1 MYSSDKAAGLT
12 LATATGSGFV
22 LLTYPNV
29 IAFTFFLMS
38 LFATV
43 SAFWIARKEKLATAE
58 NRKVTLRAL
67 DAIQI
72 NQISERMAQADLAE
86 MVKRLIGTETK
97 ESE

>member
-22 LLTYPNV
+22 LMTYPNA
-29 IAFTFFLMS
+29 IAFIFFLMS

-43 SAFWIARKEKLATAE
+43 SAFWIARKEKLAMAE
-58 NRKVTLRAL
+58 SRKLTQRAL

-72 NQISERMAQADLAE
+72 NQISERIAQADLAA
-86 MVKRLIGTETK
+86 MVKRLIGNETK